1 MRIFFHGAA
10 RTVTGSQYILEVNGS
25 RILLECGM
33 FQGRRAESF
42 ERNRNLPFNPREVD
56 AMLLSHA
63 HIDHSGNLPNLVKNG
78 YPGPIH
84 VTEATAGILK
94 LVLLDS
100 AHIQESDAV
109 FVSKRNARRGLP
121 PVEPLYTTPDA
132 EMVFPLL
139 AEHAYDEPFEVIP
152 GVQASFFDA
161 GHILGAAGI
170 FLDISENGKRRRLV
184 FSGDIGRR
192 GLPILRDPTPPP
204 HADILI
210 MECTY
215 GDKIHRDLHEAEI
228 ELRNT
233 VQRTFRRNGIV
244 VVPSFAIGRTQ
255 ELVYCLGRMIEQGEI
270 PRIPIVV
277 DSPLAVGISDLYAQF
292 PEYFDEESTSLLQKE
307 GKQKALGYEY
317 VTFTRSVEESKA
329 LNGKPGP
336 MVIISASGMAES
348 GRILHHLANNI
359 GDPKNTILI
368 VSWQAPDTLG
378 RQLAEQAKV
387 VKIFGESVARQAEVV
402 TIGGFSAHA
411 GQNLLYEYAHTAATR
426 SEALFLV
433 HGEPK
438 SALPFQEKLKGDNLE
453 TPVYYP
459 DMGEQAEF
467 T

>member
-1 MRIFFHGAA
+1 
-10 RTVTGSQYILEVNGS
+10 
-25 RILLECGM
+25 
-33 FQGRRAESF
+33 
-42 ERNRNLPFNPREVD
+42 
-56 AMLLSHA
+56 
-63 HIDHSGNLPNLVKNG
+63 
-78 YPGPIH
+78 
-84 VTEATAGILK
+84 LK

-100 AHIQESDAV
+100 AHIQESDTAY
-109 FVSKRNARRGLP
+109 VSNRNAKRGKP

-132 EMVFPLL
+132 EAVEGLM
-139 AEHAYDEPFEVIP
+139 ATHGYDEPFEVIP
-152 GVQASFFDA
+152 GAQATLFEA

-170 FLDISENGKRRRLV
+170 ILDISEKGKRRRLV

-204 HADILI
+204 HADVLI

-215 GDKIHRDLHEAEI
+215 GDKLHRDLHEAEI

-233 VQRTFRRNGIV
+233 LQKTFRRGGKV

-255 ELVYCLGRMIEQGEI
+255 ELVYCMGRMIEQGEI

-277 DSPLAVGISDLYAQF
+277 DSPLAVGISDLYAKY
-292 PEYFDEESTSLLQKE
+292 PDYFDEEATSLLKKE
-307 GKQKALGYEY
+307 GESRALGYEY
-317 VTFTRSVEESKA
+317 VAFTRSVEESKA

-378 RQLAEQAKV
+378 RLLAEQAKV
-387 VKIFGESVARQAEVV
+387 VKIFGETVERQAEVA

-411 GQNLLYEYAHTAATR
+411 GQDSLYEYAKSGATR
-426 SEALFLV
+426 SEALFLM

-438 SALPFQEKLKGDNLE
+438 SALPFQEKLNGDNLE

-459 DMGEQAEF
+459 EVGDQAEF
-467 T
+467 N